1 MGEEQQQNNRPK
13 WKDRYKELFPE
24 IGRLQVYNDK
34 ISSGEKLEPLGPL
47 LEEFMET
54 VYNEGFHDGKQSN
67 NTENDEGSPKI

>member
-34 ISSGEKLEPLGPL
+34 ISSGEKL
-47 LEEFMET
+47 
-54 VYNEGFHDGKQSN
+54 
-67 NTENDEGSPKI
+67 